1 MKNPTSPV
9 DESAGA
15 IKLLILDR
23 SYDPITPLAHDFY
36 YQSLIGDLI
45 DMGYDEPFEFTV
57 TSSSGEKTLNKHY
70 LDENDS
76 VWTNFRYKHMADTL
90 DGINLEFKEMTK
102 HSKAAKIQKGE
113 HIDLDINQMQEM
125 ISKIPEYTLMLSKYT
140 MHTELLNRI
149 MGKFNEKNLKD
160 VGELEMLLTT
170 GVTDDGDK
178 PDSKKIYNMVLSTLK
193 SS

>member
-1 MKNPTSPV
+1 
-9 DESAGA
+9 
-15 IKLLILDR
+15 
-23 SYDPITPLAHDFY
+23 
-36 YQSLIGDLI
+36 
-45 DMGYDEPFEFTV
+45 
-57 TSSSGEKTLNKHY
+57 
-70 LDENDS
+70 
-76 VWTNFRYKHMADTL
+76 
-90 DGINLEFKEMTK
+90 
-102 HSKAAKIQKGE
+102 
-113 HIDLDINQMQEM
+113 MQEM

-160 VGELEMLLTT
+160 IGELEMLLTT